1 MEQEKFDNVKRGI
14 IYTFIGAIL
23 WGFSGTCGE
32 YLFSREQ
39 LSPSLVTVVRMLFS
53 GIVLLG
59 LSLIKQPKE
68 AKAVLKEKRDVLH
81 LILYSIFGLA
91 FSQFSYLTTISYSN
105 AGTATVLQYLGPVLI
120 MIYACICGRRLPTIK
135 EIIAILLAVLGTFL
149 LATHGNPSSM
159 VLSKEGLTWG
169 LLSAVALLIYT
180 VAPGRLVEKWGSTMV
195 LGYAMLFGGI
205 IMAIGTRVWT
215 IQVDWNLRIILGLIA
230 ISFFGTA
237 IAYTL
242 YLQGVQLVGS
252 VKASLIASI
261 EPVAATVFS
270 AIWLHTVFG
279 GIDLVGFLCIMITV
293 FLLAKKEKNKENI
306 V

>member
-1 MEQEKFDNVKRGI
+1 M
-14 IYTFIGAIL
+14 
-23 WGFSGTCGE
+23 
-32 YLFSREQ
+32 
-39 LSPSLVTVVRMLFS
+39 
-53 GIVLLG
+53 LG

-180 VAPGRLVEKWGSTMV
+180 VAMV